1 MTDITVTDEYEYFC
15 QVQKILELNCA
26 FDIAAKSN
34 CVIVKYKPH
43 TKNPY
48 ASCATR
54 TSSAEVVIAKLKQEL
69 QTINKLCI

>member
-15 QVQKILELNCA
+15 QVQKILKLNCA

-43 TKNPY
+43 DEKSLY
-48 ASCATR
+48 IMCY
-54 TSSAEVVIAKLKQEL
+54 KDFQ
-69 QTINKLCI
+69 C